1 MDSPSSDAA
10 DNNSAPLPAAHDAH
24 VSPNA
29 GLGMGMFVIYLLLY
43 VGFMG
48 IAVFNYELFGAV
60 QIGRVNLAI
69 FYGFGLIA
77 AALVL
82 ALIYM
87 FFCKPE

>member
-10 DNNSAPLPAAHDAH
+10 ANNAGQPAAHDAH

-29 GLGMGMFVIYLLLY
+29 ELGMGMFVIYLLLY
-43 VGFMG
+43 LGFMA
-48 IAVFNYELFGAV
+48 IAVFNYELFGSV
-60 QIGRVNLAI
+60 QVGPVNLAI
-69 FYGFGLIA
+69 VYGFGLIA